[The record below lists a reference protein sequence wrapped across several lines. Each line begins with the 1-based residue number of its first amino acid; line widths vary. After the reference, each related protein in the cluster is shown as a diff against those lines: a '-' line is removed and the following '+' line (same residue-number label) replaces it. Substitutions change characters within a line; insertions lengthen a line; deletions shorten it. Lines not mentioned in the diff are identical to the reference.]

1 MAKRTKKT
9 EKQPSFEE
17 LMERLEEIAGELEA
31 GELGLEKA
39 IARYEEGVKCYG
51 QCHKILSSAEKKVEI
66 LTRASSGE
74 LEAQPFE
81 EAVEEEEPEGEPGSE
96 EEGDGSLF

>member
-1 MAKRTKKT
+1 MPKKKT
-9 EKQPSFEE
+9 EKQPSFEK

-39 IARYEEGVKCYG
+39 ITRYEEGVKCYKH
-51 QCHKILSSAEKKVEI
+51 CHKILSSAEKKVEI
-66 LTRASSGE
+66 LTRASGGE
-74 LEAQPFE
+74 LEAQPFGE
-81 EAVEEEEPEGEPGSE
+81 GVEGGEPEEEPGSE